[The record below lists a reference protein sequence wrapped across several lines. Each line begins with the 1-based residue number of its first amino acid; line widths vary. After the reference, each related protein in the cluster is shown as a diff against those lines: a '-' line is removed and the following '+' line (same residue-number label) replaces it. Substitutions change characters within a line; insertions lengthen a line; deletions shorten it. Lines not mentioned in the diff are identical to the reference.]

1 MATKGQKEPRKRN
14 TKTSPASSRRRRS
27 EVGAPLPAPA
37 IQPEASRPYMEGYG
51 IPSDS
56 KGMLQWADAVAR
68 LEKSRNYW
76 IITTR
81 PDGRPHAVPVWG
93 VWLEDA
99 VYFGTDRRSRKAKNL
114 AANPSLVMHLESG
127 DDAVILEGVAEEV
140 TDRDLIGRV
149 DQVYS
154 RKYKMRVSDAPGQL
168 VIYVV
173 RPRVAFGWRERDF
186 PRSPARWR
194 FPAR

>member
-1 MATKGQKEPRKRN
+1 MTTKGQTKTRKRN
-14 TKTSPASSRRRRS
+14 PRKTAASSRRRRS
-27 EVGAPLPAPA
+27 EARAPLPTAV

-56 KGMLQWADAVAR
+56 KGMLRWADAAAR

-93 VWLEDA
+93 IWLEDA

-114 AANPSLVMHLESG
+114 ATNPSLVIHLESG

-140 TDRDLIGRV
+140 TERVLIKRI

-154 RKYKMRVSDAPGQL
+154 RKYKMRVSSAPGQV
-168 VIYVV
+168 VIYAL

-186 PRSPARWR
+186 NRSPTRWMFAR
-194 FPAR
+194 

>member
-1 MATKGQKEPRKRN
+1 
-14 TKTSPASSRRRRS
+14 
-27 EVGAPLPAPA
+27 
-37 IQPEASRPYMEGYG
+37 MEGYG

-56 KGMLQWADAVAR
+56 KGMLRWADAAAR

-93 VWLEDA
+93 IWLEDA

-114 AANPSLVMHLESG
+114 ATNPSLVIHLESG

-140 TDRDLIGRV
+140 TERVLIKRI

-154 RKYKMRVSDAPGQL
+154 RKYKMRVSSAPGQV
-168 VIYVV
+168 VIYAL

-186 PRSPARWR
+186 NRSPTRWR
-194 FPAR
+194 FAR